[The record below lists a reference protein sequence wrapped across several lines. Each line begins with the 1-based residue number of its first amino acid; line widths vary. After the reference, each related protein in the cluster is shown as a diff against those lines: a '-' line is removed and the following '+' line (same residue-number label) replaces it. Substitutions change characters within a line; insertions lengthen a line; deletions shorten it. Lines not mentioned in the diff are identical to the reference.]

1 MPWYLRKMLM
11 EEAGGEEFG
20 GAAGAGESTTQ
31 TGESTAVS
39 EADNSGPSSMLEAIE
54 SGLSGTDEK
63 VETEAEKTERL
74 RDEQGRFAAK
84 EAKPEGAPAK
94 QTEPPKHED
103 ELAMPEGLSQK
114 AQERFTKLVTR
125 VKEHEAQVTELSSTL
140 GQFREMIQSTGTTPQ
155 EFSQAIDYMRM
166 VKHGDFEGALRIM
179 DEQRRMLSLAMGK
192 PLPGADPLAQFPDL
206 RQRVDAYQMDEQ
218 TALEIARNRVQSNHM
233 QQAQQQ
239 QLQTQQQAMQE
250 QQTKAQAIQQIDQ
263 LGQQWARTDPDFT
276 VKEDIILKQ
285 LPEIAK
291 NFPPSMWANQVRI
304 LYNTLSA
311 MPVQNRQPPQPAPL
325 RPSGQQAGA
334 RQPKSMLEAM
344 EMGLGYAGG

>member
-20 GAAGAGESTTQ
+20 GASGGDETGATDGGEGVEPSST
-31 TGESTAVS
+31 
-39 EADNSGPSSMLEAIE
+39 GPSSMLEAIE
-54 SGLSGTDEK
+54 SGLSGTEEK

-84 EAKPEGAPAK
+84 EAKPEGDPAK
-94 QTEPPKHED
+94 PTEPPKHDD

-114 AQERFTKLVTR
+114 AQERFTKLVSR
-125 VKEHEAQVTELSSTL
+125 VKEHEAQVAEVSGTL
-140 GQFREMIQSTGTTPQ
+140 NQFREMIQSTGTTPQ

-179 DEQRRMLSLAMGK
+179 DDQRRMLSLAMGK

-206 RQRVDAYQMDEQ
+206 RQRVDGYLMDEH
-218 TALEIARNRVQSNHM
+218 TAIELARSRVMNQSA

-239 QLQTQQQAMQE
+239 QMQTQQQVMHE

-263 LGQQWARTDPDFT
+263 LGQQWARSDPDFT

-285 LPEIAK
+285 LPEIART
-291 NFPPSMWANQVRI
+291 FPPAQWAQQVRI

-311 MPVQNRQPPQPAPL
+311 MPMQQQRQVTTPAPL

>member
-20 GAAGAGESTTQ
+20 GASGGDETGAQDSGAGGEPSST
-31 TGESTAVS
+31 
-39 EADNSGPSSMLEAIE
+39 GPSSMLEAIE

-84 EAKPEGAPAK
+84 EANPEGDPAK
-94 QTEPPKHED
+94 PTEPPKNDD

-114 AQERFTKLVTR
+114 AQERFTKLVSR
-125 VKEHEAQVTELSSTL
+125 VKEHEAQVAEISGTL

-179 DEQRRMLSLAMGK
+179 DDQRRMLSLAMGK

-206 RQRVDAYQMDEQ
+206 RQRVDGYLMDEQ
-218 TALEIARNRVQSNHM
+218 TAIELARSRMMNQSA

-239 QLQTQQQAMQE
+239 QMQTQQQAQHE

-263 LGQQWARTDPDFT
+263 LGQQWARSDPDFT

-285 LPEIAK
+285 LPDIART
-291 NFPPSMWANQVRI
+291 FPPAQWAQQVRI

-311 MPVQNRQPPQPAPL
+311 MPMQPPRQTTTPAPL